1 MREITARQKLLDKD
15 GNLINAGYAKH
26 MYFDYD
32 KKLAKRPAFSLK
44 EWDFYQIHFGH
55 TVLQMTI
62 GHVSYCADASATV
75 IDLDTGKRR
84 TVSSTAILPG
94 RKRKTMPTDPEA
106 PNKVQ
111 VFGKNFHMQFLSNGS
126 RRRLTLCCSDKYG
139 VKADIDVLL
148 TNCDREKEKMVI
160 ATPFGKKRRWYLNY
174 KENCFSA
181 TGHCA
186 IDDMRYEIENGF
198 GLLDWG
204 RGVWPF
210 SSEWVWGNGGTVV
223 DGKHFGF
230 NIGWGF
236 GDTSAATENMFFFDN
251 KAYKLGVVKE
261 TKSGEKLRYKDD
273 AKRFDFT
280 AEPIFDNFTKRD
292 VAFIHTQC
300 HQVFGI
306 WKGSVVLD
314 DGSKIKIPPF
324 LAFCER
330 AENRW

>member
-1 MREITARQKLLDKD
+1 MREITARQKLLDKN

-44 EWDFYQIHFGH
+44 EWDFYQVHFGH

-62 GHVSYCADASATV
+62 GHVSYCADASATI

-84 TVSSTAILPG
+84 TVSSTVLFPD
-94 RKRKTMPTDPEA
+94 RKRKNMPADPET

-111 VFGKNFHMQFLSNGS
+111 VFGKNFHMQFLSNGN
-126 RRRLTLCCSDKYG
+126 RRRLTLCSSDKYG
-139 VKADIDVLL
+139 VNADIDVLL
-148 TNCDREKEKMVI
+148 TNCGREKEKMVI
-160 ATPFGKKRRWYLNY
+160 ATPFDKKRRWYLNY
-174 KENCFSA
+174 KENCFVA

-186 IDDMRYEIENGF
+186 IGDMRCEIENGF

-210 SSEWVWGNGGTVV
+210 RNEWVWGNGGAVV

-236 GDTSAATENMFFFDN
+236 GNTSSATENMFFFDN

-261 TKSGEKLRYKDD
+261 TKNGEKFRYKDD
-273 AKRFDFT
+273 SKRFDFT
-280 AEPIFDNFTKRD
+280 VEPLFDNFTKRD

-314 DGSKIKIPPF
+314 DGTKIKIPPF
-324 LAFCER
+324 LAFCEH
-330 AENRW
+330 ADNRW